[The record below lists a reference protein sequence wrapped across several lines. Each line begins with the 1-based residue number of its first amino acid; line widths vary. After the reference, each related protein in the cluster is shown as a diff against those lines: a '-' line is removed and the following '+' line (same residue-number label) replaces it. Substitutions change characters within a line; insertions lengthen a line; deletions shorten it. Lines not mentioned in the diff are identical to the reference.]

1 MTTIVSAFLGNANSR
16 NDRKTDDYINLG
28 MKLLKVNTPKV
39 IFIDDILIE
48 LVQQLLEDPSYN
60 KNNTILIPINRDS
73 ITLFKYK
80 DSITNFN
87 VNSTY
92 PSKDSLDFMILMCSK
107 TEFMEKA
114 IKINPFNTYQF
125 VWIDFGINHIFN
137 LKSQCIDE
145 DFEQKILN
153 LTTKKY
159 DNIRIGGCIDLILP
173 LVKDIYIKM
182 LSGIWQVVYLE
193 ENRNLY

>member
-48 LVQQLLEDPSYN
+48 LVQQVLEDPSYN

-87 VNSTY
+87 VN
-92 PSKDSLDFMILMCSK
+92 
-107 TEFMEKA
+107 
-114 IKINPFNTYQF
+114 
-125 VWIDFGINHIFN
+125 
-137 LKSQCIDE
+137 
-145 DFEQKILN
+145 
-153 LTTKKY
+153 
-159 DNIRIGGCIDLILP
+159 
-173 LVKDIYIKM
+173 
-182 LSGIWQVVYLE
+182 
-193 ENRNLY
+193 